1 MGRQQAGPPPGI
13 FSSPVTTDMLG
24 AWAVP
29 ALACLGALAGGGLW
43 LAGAVSALAAG
54 TRPPGNPVAYATAL
68 AAGRAPWP
76 DAWGWAALVAGV
88 AALASTGIIA
98 GHVMAKRAAPRHRVD
113 QVARYL
119 SSRRDRARLAPQAR
133 KAQSARLSSGA
144 PDWAGS
150 PLGRTVPGK
159 EPASSG
165 PEDVSVDLWGA
176 RQGKTTKRVIPA
188 ILDAPGP
195 VLATTNKRDVSDETG
210 AFRARRGKTWLFDPQ
225 GIASDGEPT
234 FTYDPLRQVTDVAAA
249 QRLAAI
255 FEASTREPGARTDAH
270 WDTAGRDLL
279 AWLFLAAACAGLPM
293 ARAWEWLSNP
303 DDATPA
309 VLLRKAGHDGPAAA
323 VEGVLGQPD
332 KMRGSTYGTAQRMAR
347 ALVNPRLLAWV
358 TPADGLPEFDPAAFP
373 GSSDTL
379 YALSKEGEGSGG
391 PFVAALTAHVCEA
404 AERMAASARSG
415 RLPVPLVVELDE
427 AANIV
432 RWPELPKL
440 YSHYGSRGILLH
452 CYLQSWTQAAEAWG
466 EYGVRAMWS
475 AATVRVLGA
484 GVADEKFLSEC
495 SALIGDRE
503 EWVLQSASTGR
514 HGERQATRALRKDR
528 AMAVSD
534 LASMP
539 SDRAIVFASGC
550 RPVVIQTCP
559 WRDGPHADAVRE
571 AQAERCGAEQAPME
585 ASQEGA
591 A

>member
-13 FSSPVTTDMLG
+13 FSSPVAADMLG
-24 AWAVP
+24 AWAIP
-29 ALACLGALAGGGLW
+29 ALAGLAAVAAAGLW
-43 LAGAVSALAAG
+43 LAGVVSALAGG
-54 TRPPGNPVAYATAL
+54 TRVPGSPLGYAMAL
-68 AAGRAPWP
+68 AAGRARWP
-76 DAWGWAALVAGV
+76 GAWGWAVLAVILAAVAAGV
-88 AALASTGIIA
+88 VAA
-98 GHVMAKRAAPRHRVD
+98 GHVIGRRHGARHRVN

-119 SSRRDRARLAPQAR
+119 SSRRDRARLGPRAR
-133 KAQSARLSSGA
+133 IAQSRRLSPGA
-144 PDWAGS
+144 PEWAGS
-150 PLGRTVPGK
+150 PLGRVVPGGQ
-159 EPASSG
+159 PAGSG

-195 VLATTNKRDVSDETG
+195 VLATTNKRDVSDETA
-210 AFRARRGKTWLFDPQ
+210 AFRARRGRTWLFDPQ

-234 FTYDPLRQVTDVAAA
+234 FTYNPLAAVTDVAAA

-279 AWLFLAAACAGLPM
+279 AWLFLAAACAGLPI

-303 DDATPA
+303 DDAAPA
-309 VLLRKAGHDGPAAA
+309 ALLRKAGHDGPATA

-358 TPADGLPEFDPAAFP
+358 TPADELPEFAPEKFPA
-373 GSSDTL
+373 STDTL

-404 AERMAASARSG
+404 AERLAASTRSG

-452 CYLQSWTQAAEAWG
+452 SYLQSWTQAAEAWG

-475 AATVRVLGA
+475 AATIRVLGA

-495 SALIGDRE
+495 SALIGDHE

-514 HGERQATRALRKDR
+514 SGERQATRALRKDR

-539 SDRAIVFASGC
+539 SDRAIVFASGS
-550 RPVVIQTCP
+550 RPVVIQTHP
-559 WRDGPHADAVRE
+559 WQNGPHADAVRQ
-571 AQAERCGAEQAPME
+571 AQAQAP
-585 ASQEGA
+585 GA
-591 A
+591 TPLWVAP

>member
-1 MGRQQAGPPPGI
+1 MGRRQAGPPPGI
-13 FSSPVTTDMLG
+13 FSSPLAPDIAVAWALPTLAALG
-24 AWAVP
+24 AITA
-29 ALACLGALAGGGLW
+29 GGLW
-43 LAGAVSALAAG
+43 LARTVSALAAG
-54 TRPPGNPVAYATAL
+54 TRLPGSPLAYALAM

-76 DAWGWAALVAGV
+76 GAWGWAALAAVLAGLAAASV
-88 AALASTGIIA
+88 AAGRMIGGRNGS
-98 GHVMAKRAAPRHRVD
+98 RHRVD
-113 QVARYL
+113 QVARFL
-119 SSRRDRARLAPQAR
+119 SSRRDRARLCAAAR
-133 KAQSARLSSGA
+133 RAQSRRLSPGA

-150 PLGRTVPGK
+150 PLGQAVPGGRM
-159 EPASSG
+159 ASSG
-165 PEDVSVDLWGA
+165 PEDVSIDLWGA

-188 ILDAPGP
+188 IIGAPGP
-195 VLATTNKRDVSDETG
+195 VLATTNKRDVSDETA
-210 AFRARRGKTWLFDPQ
+210 AFRARRGRTWLFDPQ
-225 GIASDGEPT
+225 GIAGDGAPA
-234 FTYDPLRQVTDVAAA
+234 FTYNPLRQVRDVAGA

-279 AWLFLAAACAGLPM
+279 AWLFLAAASAGLPIG
-293 ARAWEWLSNP
+293 RAWDWLSSP

-309 VLLRKAGHDGPAAA
+309 VLLRKAGHDGPATA
-323 VEGVLGQPD
+323 VQGVLSQPD

-358 TPADGLPEFDPAAFP
+358 TPAGGLPEFDPAAFP
-373 GSSDTL
+373 GTSDTL

-404 AERMAASARSG
+404 AERLAASARSG

-452 CYLQSWTQAAEAWG
+452 SYLQSWTQAAEAWG

-475 AATVRVLGA
+475 AATIRVLGA
-484 GVADEKFLSEC
+484 GVADEKFLAEC
-495 SALIGDRE
+495 SALIGDHE
-503 EWVLQSASTGR
+503 EWVLQSASAGR
-514 HGERQATRALRKDR
+514 GGERQATRALRKER

-539 SDRAIVFASGC
+539 ADRAIVFASGS
-550 RPVVIQTCP
+550 RPVVIRTRP
-559 WRDGPHADAVRE
+559 WKDGPDADAVRH
-571 AQAERCGAEQAPME
+571 AQAQQAAGNQSPE
-585 ASQEGA
+585 AA

>member
-1 MGRQQAGPPPGI
+1 MGRQQTGPPPGI
-13 FSSPVTTDMLG
+13 FNSPVAADMLG
-24 AWAVP
+24 AWAIP
-29 ALACLGALAGGGLW
+29 ALAGLGAAATAGLW
-43 LAGAVSALAAG
+43 LAGAVSALASG
-54 TRPPGNPVAYATAL
+54 TRLPGSPPGYVMAL
-68 AAGRAPWP
+68 AEGRAPWP
-76 DAWGWAALVAGV
+76 GAWGWAALAVILAAVAAGVVVAGRV
-88 AALASTGIIA
+88 IGRRRGS
-98 GHVMAKRAAPRHRVD
+98 RHRVD

-119 SSRRDRARLAPQAR
+119 SSRRDRARLGPRAR
-133 KAQSARLSSGA
+133 KAQSRRLSPGA
-144 PDWAGS
+144 PEWAGS
-150 PLGRTVPGK
+150 PLGHAVPGRQF
-159 EPASSG
+159 ASSG

-195 VLATTNKRDVSDETG
+195 VLATTNKRDVSDETA
-210 AFRARRGKTWLFDPQ
+210 AFRARRGRTWLFDPQ

-234 FTYDPLRQVTDVAAA
+234 FTYNPLAAVTDVAAA

-279 AWLFLAAACAGLPM
+279 AWLFLAAACAGLPI

-303 DDATPA
+303 DDAAPA
-309 VLLRKAGHDGPAAA
+309 ALLRKAGHDGPATA

-358 TPADGLPEFDPAAFP
+358 TPADELPEFAPEKFPA
-373 GSSDTL
+373 STDTL

-404 AERMAASARSG
+404 AERLAASTRSG

-452 CYLQSWTQAAEAWG
+452 SYLQSWTQAAEAWG

-475 AATVRVLGA
+475 AATIRVLGA

-495 SALIGDRE
+495 SALIGDHE

-514 HGERQATRALRKDR
+514 SGERQATRALRKDR

-539 SDRAIVFASGC
+539 SDRAIVFASGS
-550 RPVVIQTCP
+550 RPVVIQTHP
-559 WRDGPHADAVRE
+559 WQNGPHADAVRQ
-571 AQAERCGAEQAPME
+571 AQAQAP
-585 ASQEGA
+585 GA
-591 A
+591 TPLWVAP